1 IWIAGVL
8 YGIPASLFA
17 TLGSPVAIGRVITLI
32 LALVMCALVYGIS
45 RKVSGFMLGALLAV
59 FALVAS
65 DAFFFSS
72 HSARLD
78 TLTGLA
84 VLIYFELLLAAFRRS
99 EKNSL
104 ESAWA
109 FFLPFVAVL
118 SLAV

>member
-1 IWIAGVL
+1 FLFCYPVPDTGMWFGDETWTMLTLRALIRTGVACVPEALGSSLAHSNGLVNGSIWIAGVL

-65 DAFFFSS
+65 DAFF
-72 HSARLD
+72 
-78 TLTGLA
+78 
-84 VLIYFELLLAAFRRS
+84 
-99 EKNSL
+99 
-104 ESAWA
+104 
-109 FFLPFVAVL
+109 
-118 SLAV
+118 